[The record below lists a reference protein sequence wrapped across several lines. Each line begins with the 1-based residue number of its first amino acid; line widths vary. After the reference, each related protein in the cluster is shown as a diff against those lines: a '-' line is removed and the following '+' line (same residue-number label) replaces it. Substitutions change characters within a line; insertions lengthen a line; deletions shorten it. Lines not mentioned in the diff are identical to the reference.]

1 MRPLKTLSFSLALLL
16 PANLALADLTELPRA
31 YYEHGLIEDAKR
43 GFIGITFD
51 EDATEEEQAGAL
63 SSLGDIAFDQN
74 KVGLAISTW
83 RELID
88 RFPESEEA
96 RLVVEL
102 LDQIG
107 EIVETTASG
116 TLDNQIARSHLRNG
130 DWWSRGR
137 EEGITIDT
145 SWIPRDKAALQW
157 YDRVIAE
164 FPGTPS
170 AILALKRKF
179 QTVYGWKE
187 PGQYGQT
194 YGVKKLSGE
203 IQDLIAVFTELET
216 ADPEDVDL
224 QRFRYM
230 IAQSFWQY
238 QKSDDTRTW
247 LQTIID
253 ADAGNGGFY
262 ADLAQWRLKKV
273 EY

>member
-1 MRPLKTLSFSLALLL
+1 MRPLKTLSVSLALLL
-16 PANLALADLTELPRA
+16 PAGLALADLTALPET

-43 GFIGITFD
+43 AYIGVIFD
-51 EDATEEEQAGAL
+51 RSAKDAEKASAL
-63 SSLGDIAFDQN
+63 SALGDIAFDQN
-74 KVGLAISTW
+74 KIGLSISTW

-88 RFPESEEA
+88 RFPQSEEA
-96 RLVVEL
+96 KLVTDR

-107 EIVETTASG
+107 EIVETTATG
-116 TLDNQIARSHLRNG
+116 TLDNQIARSHLRSG

-145 SWIPRDKAALQW
+145 SWIPRDQAALQW

-179 QTVYGWKE
+179 QTVYGWEE
-187 PGQYGQT
+187 PGKYGQT
-194 YGVKKLSGE
+194 YGVKKSGKV
-203 IQDLIAVFTELET
+203 QDLIDVFTELET
-216 ADPEDVDL
+216 ADPGNVDL

-230 IAQSFWQY
+230 IAQSFWGHR
-238 QKSDDTRTW
+238 KFDDTRTW
-247 LQTIID
+247 LQKVID
-253 ADAGNGGFY
+253 ADAGKGGFY
-262 ADLAQWRLKKV
+262 ADLAEWRLKKV

>member
-1 MRPLKTLSFSLALLL
+1 MRPLKTLSVSLALFL
-16 PANLALADLTELPRA
+16 PANLALADLIDLPRA

-43 GFIGITFD
+43 SFIGITFD
-51 EDATEEEQAGAL
+51 EDATEEEQASAL
-63 SSLGDIAFDQN
+63 SALGDIAFDQN
-74 KVGLAISTW
+74 KIGLAISTW

-88 RFPESEEA
+88 RFPESAEA
-96 RLVVEL
+96 KLVAERLG
-102 LDQIG
+102 QIG

-145 SWIPRDKAALQW
+145 SWIPRDQAALQW
-157 YDRVIAE
+157 YDRVITE

-170 AILALKRKF
+170 ATLALKRKF
-179 QTVYGWKE
+179 QTVYGWEE

-194 YGVKKLSGE
+194 YGVKKSGKV
-203 IQDLIAVFTELET
+203 QDLIDVFTELET
-216 ADPEDVDL
+216 ADPGNVDL

-230 IAQSFWQY
+230 IAQSFWDHR
-238 QKSDDTRTW
+238 KFDDTRTW
-247 LQTIID
+247 LQKIID
-253 ADAGNGGFY
+253 ADAGKGGFY
-262 ADLAQWRLKKV
+262 ADLAEWRMKKV